1 MASKRKYRLACSAAI
16 CALSAFPAAAQPRRI
31 DIPSEE
37 AAKSIPEFARQE
49 HIQIIAPVSQLHGIK
64 TQAVSGS
71 LPLDEAL
78 KDLLVGTGLE
88 VASDDGSTIV
98 LRRAVAVAPATGAAV
113 APVSGDEVFDGPEQ
127 PPLESIVVTG
137 SRVISDAA
145 NSPTPVTM
153 VSTKQLRD
161 TTPSNLA
168 DGLNKL
174 PIFQG
179 SQSVGRPGDGS
190 HNYSSNVL
198 DLRNFGVQ
206 RTLVL
211 LDGHRATPSNDDGSV
226 DIDTLPQMLV
236 TRIDIVT
243 GGASAVYGSDAVTG
257 VVNFV
262 LDKKFEGL
270 KFDGNAGISNYA
282 DAMSYN
288 LGVAAGMEL
297 FRGRGHIEASVEWRH
312 RDPVNQSARPY
323 GPASAFA
330 AEVGTGTAVDPYN
343 AVPDGRR
350 PNSSFGGVVQG
361 CAPACPLAAGAQ
373 FAANGV
379 LSPFFPGIPGA
390 TDANGNPT
398 AGTSNLNSGGDGAYN
413 PYGQVFDGYHQGT
426 FFGRFSYDLA
436 DTITFYVQG
445 QAAEAYSF
453 GWYFPQ
459 KIQPGVGQADLF
471 YKNNP
476 FLSAAVQTQ
485 LGDNGTNPL
494 QTVVNGAAVQ
504 PSNTFQ
510 LGEFL
515 TGMGQTEINATG
527 SVNRVLS
534 LQTGFDGTIM
544 NGRFAWNLFYTHGE
558 NRLAVDLINNQNL
571 QHMYASEDAVLLPGG
586 NVACYASTE
595 GGATAAE
602 YANCVPINPFGPTA
616 VSRSAFQYDFQT
628 TDFHETNT
636 LNDLGGS
643 ISGKVLDDWAG
654 PITAALSGEARFNAY
669 DVGTNVPSS
678 TFVDCTGL
686 RICNPALPSYSQTI
700 LQPVHASQNVWEF
713 ALETE
718 VPVIK
723 DVPLIQAFD
732 LNLAGRYT
740 DYSASGSVQTW
751 KVGFTWNMIEPLRL
765 RGTTSIDIR
774 APTLNDLFQPAT
786 ILENVFTDL
795 HVNLP
800 DGTHYAGTTAFSSQG
815 NPNLLPEVARTYTV
829 GAVWTPD
836 FVSGLTMSL
845 DYFRI
850 HLANAIAP
858 VAPSTMIQSLCEA
871 SNGTSIYCAN
881 YQRPL
886 PFSDHSIANFATT
899 LFTFNENTA
908 SVETE
913 GWDLESNYVW
923 QMSDLVESWKGSWN
937 ARLLATYQPVIQKSV
952 LFPGAPFTR
961 VPASSTRVTAF
972 LTYTLNDW
980 NLGLEDS
987 WVSGFSQVAGPV
999 TATINNW
1006 VNPHVN
1012 AWNQVDLNVSRSFR
1026 MDDAD
1031 MAAYFVVQNV
1041 LNAQPAYIP
1050 NGTIGQWYPVFTS
1063 GYSVQSPM
1071 GRYFTLGIRAN
1082 L

>member
-1 MASKRKYRLACSAAI
+1 MASKRKYWLACGV
-16 CALSAFPAAAQPRRI
+16 ALSSLPALPAVAQPRTLN
-31 DIPSEE
+31 IPSEE
-37 AAKSIPEFARQE
+37 AARSIPEFARQE
-49 HIQIIAPVSQLHGIK
+49 NIQIIAPVSQLHGIS

-71 LPLDEAL
+71 MTLDEAL
-78 KDLLVGTGLE
+78 KTLLVGTGLE

-98 LRRAVAVAPATGAAV
+98 LRRAIAAAPAAQDGVFAEAA
-113 APVSGDEVFDGPEQ
+113 
-127 PPLESIVVTG
+127 PPLPETIVVTG
-137 SRVISDAA
+137 SRVIADAA
-145 NSPTPVTM
+145 NSPTPVTLI
-153 VSTKQLRD
+153 STQQLRD

-198 DLRNFGVQ
+198 DLRNFGDQ

-236 TRIDIVT
+236 SRVDIVT

-262 LDKKFEGL
+262 LDRKFDGL
-270 KFDGNAGISNYA
+270 KFDINSGISTYA

-288 LGVAAGMEL
+288 LGVAAGSEL
-297 FRGRGHIEASVEWRH
+297 FGGRGHLEASIEWRH

-323 GPASAFA
+323 GPPGNYA
-330 AEVGTGTAVDPYN
+330 AEVGTGTAADPYN
-343 AVPDGRR
+343 AIANGRR

-361 CAPACPLAAGAQ
+361 CVPACPLAAGTQ

-379 LSPFFPGIPGA
+379 LSPFYPGVTGA
-390 TDANGNPT
+390 TNANGNPT

-426 FFGRFSYDLA
+426 FFSRFSYDLA
-436 DTITFYVQG
+436 DNITFYVQG

-459 KIQPGVGQADLF
+459 KIQPGAGQADLF

-485 LGDNGTNPL
+485 LGNNGTNPL

-504 PSNTFQ
+504 PANTFQ

-534 LQTGFDGTIM
+534 VQTGFDGTIM

-571 QHMYASEDAVLLPGG
+571 QHMYASEDAVLLPNG
-586 NVACYASTE
+586 NVACYAATE
-595 GGATAAE
+595 GGAIGAQ

-616 VSRSAFQYDFQT
+616 MTQSAFKYDFQT
-628 TDFHETNT
+628 TDFHETNV
-636 LNDLGGS
+636 LNDMGGS
-643 ISGKVLDDWAG
+643 VTGKMLDGWAG

-678 TFVDCTGL
+678 TFVNCTGL
-686 RICNPALPSYSQTI
+686 RICSPLLPSYAQTI

-713 ALETE
+713 ALESE

-723 DVPLIQAFD
+723 DVPLVQSFD

-740 DYSASGSVQTW
+740 DYSVSGPVQTW
-751 KVGFTWNMIEPLRL
+751 KIGFNWNVVDSLRF

-774 APTLNDLFQPAT
+774 APTLNDLYQPAT

-815 NPNLLPEVARTYTV
+815 NPNLVPEVARTYTV
-829 GAVWTPD
+829 GAVWTPG
-836 FVSGLTMSL
+836 FISGLTVSL
-845 DYFRI
+845 DYYRI

-858 VAPSTMIQSLCEA
+858 IAPSTTIQTLCEA
-871 SNGTSIYCAN
+871 SGGTSIYCAN

-908 SVETE
+908 SASTE
-913 GWDLESNYVW
+913 GWDFESNYGW
-923 QMSDLVESWKGSWN
+923 RMSDLVEDWKGSWN
-937 ARLLATYQPVIQKSV
+937 ARLLATYQPVIQNSV
-952 LFPGAPFTR
+952 LYPGAAFTR
-961 VPASSTRVTAF
+961 IPDPSTRVTAF
-972 LTYTLNDW
+972 LSYSLNNW
-980 NLGLEDS
+980 IFGLEDA

-1012 AWNQVDLNVSRSFR
+1012 SWNQVDLNISRNFALDGDE
-1026 MDDAD
+1026 MT
-1031 MAAYFVVQNV
+1031 AYFVVQNF
-1041 LNAQPAYIP
+1041 LNAQPAYVP
-1050 NGTIGQWYPVFTS
+1050 NGTIGQWYPVYTS

-1071 GRYFTLGIRAN
+1071 GRYFTVGIRAN